1 MDIYSNGQT
10 RYNNLMNQ
18 FNNPFSNQED
28 EAFKIGQALGNIG
41 NAASTNF
48 GKSDGSFGGV
58 DISQGTGDT
67 DLAKFGNLTN
77 NGSDFSKL
85 GITDP
90 KKIEE
95 LTQLYTKANL

>member
-1 MDIYSNGQT
+1 
-10 RYNNLMNQ
+10 MNR
-18 FNNPFSNQED
+18 FNNPFANQQD
-28 EAFKIGQALGNIG
+28 QAFEIGQALGNIG

-48 GKSDGSFGGV
+48 GKSDGTFGGV
-58 DISQGTGDT
+58 DISKGTGDT
-67 DLAKFGNLTN
+67 DLAKFSSLTE
-77 NGSDFSKL
+77 NGTDFSKL